1 MPTKKN
7 PRARDEDGKFVSTKA
22 EEKPV
27 EVKKT
32 EVKEPSN
39 IVKTRHGSTIT
50 SN

>member
-7 PRARDEDGKFVSTKA
+7 PRARDGDGKFVSAKTEK
-22 EEKPV
+22 KPV

-32 EVKEPSN
+32 EVKETSN